1 MQAFFMIST
10 TAVARNHNSKRQ
22 SSPRTRKHSR
32 KSVSSSKSRGVCVVQ
47 HLNSHRAEDQQLLIQ
62 SGKIKTKLQHLNMA
76 QKTMFQRS
84 IKKDPLHYIMTTVT
98 ALPEIELQQVIGES
112 DDHERSIRIFS
123 YKHI

>member
-1 MQAFFMIST
+1 MQVFFMIST
-10 TAVARNHNSKRQ
+10 TAVARNHSLRRQ

-32 KSVSSSKSRGVCVVQ
+32 KSASSSKSREACVVL
-47 HLNSHRAEDQQLLIQ
+47 HLNSHRVEGQLLLIQ
-62 SGKIKTKLQHLNMA
+62 SGKIKIRLLHLNMA

-112 DDHERSIRIFS
+112 DDHERSTRIFS